1 MGTNDFLSYFNTAI
15 CTRLN
20 GRHDRAVKMDDIYIY
35 HAYTL
40 SLLLACLQ
48 NKHRRGRLFFQ
59 EREDDEDMITS
70 DLKAYLGEKD
80 ETTSR
85 TTSIQVGED
94 DEDIS
99 MIDTTNTPT
108 TTSQV
113 PSLLGILPNIYENMM
128 LPKSNVFILF
138 RNGSSM
144 DAKHWIRNVHGDG
157 SRPAR
162 IQDGVA
168 SEDFRTLK
176 PP

>member
-1 MGTNDFLSYFNTAI
+1 
-15 CTRLN
+15 
-20 GRHDRAVKMDDIYIY
+20 
-35 HAYTL
+35 
-40 SLLLACLQ
+40 
-48 NKHRRGRLFFQ
+48 
-59 EREDDEDMITS
+59 MITS

-85 TTSIQVGED
+85 TTSIHVGED

-113 PSLLGILPNIYENMM
+113 HSLLGILPDIYENMM

-144 DAKHWIRNVHGDG
+144 DAKHWIRNIHGDG

-162 IQDGVA
+162 IRMVLQA
-168 SEDFRTLK
+168 RISEH
-176 PP
+176 

>member
-1 MGTNDFLSYFNTAI
+1 
-15 CTRLN
+15 
-20 GRHDRAVKMDDIYIY
+20 
-35 HAYTL
+35 
-40 SLLLACLQ
+40 
-48 NKHRRGRLFFQ
+48 
-59 EREDDEDMITS
+59 
-70 DLKAYLGEKD
+70 
-80 ETTSR
+80 
-85 TTSIQVGED
+85 
-94 DEDIS
+94 
-99 MIDTTNTPT
+99 
-108 TTSQV
+108 
-113 PSLLGILPNIYENMM
+113 MM